1 MRTEAQKGEKRKVT
15 ETGQHVA
22 SNGLVNE
29 GEATDPGPGANSYSI
44 PNAPR
49 LQEQS
54 GVVDNVQPTQPEEP
68 HLERQEDAANGPR
81 AAGEDE
87 DDSDSESALNSAPG
101 SDLDEQER
109 DGSDND
115 SDTPGENQDQKKD
128 DDNDDEEGTDGDD
141 APEDPAGDKGKQRSQ
156 SPPTSPA
163 KSPPKSPV
171 DAPKTPPLQI
181 QRNGVFSGFS
191 PSKLFG
197 LFTPFRSGTKTPE
210 PPSSAAQEPVP
221 DPHPAENQTNEL
233 ADTADDSSSLHS
245 PSEDDE
251 VSLQDQKVSED
262 KAPLLLTPP
271 MTPAKK
277 KRSRAIISSGPVR
290 RSQRVFKPRTSARMA
305 QMIPINTRTAGS
317 MGPYKALPAS
327 RMYVAHD
334 NTGERGRNV
343 VRMSSVTVGQKRSSS
358 ASSVSSTGST
368 AGGGH
373 GRGGSNGVKRVR
385 YAVIRG

>member
-1 MRTEAQKGEKRKVT
+1 MT

-22 SNGLVNE
+22 SNGLINE
-29 GEATDPGPGANSYSI
+29 SEATDPGPGANSYRI
-44 PNAPR
+44 LNAPR
-49 LQEQS
+49 LQEES
-54 GVVDNVQPTQPEEP
+54 GIVDNVQPTQPEET
-68 HLERQEDAANGPR
+68 HLEKQEDAANRPR
-81 AAGEDE
+81 AAGEE
-87 DDSDSESALNSAPG
+87 EGHSDSESALSSTPE

-115 SDTPGENQDQKKD
+115 SDSDTPGEKQDQKRD
-128 DDNDDEEGTDGDD
+128 DDNDDEDGTDVDD

-156 SPPTSPA
+156 TPPTSPA

-171 DAPKTPPLQI
+171 NAPKTPPLQI
-181 QRNGVFSGFS
+181 QRNGLLSGFS

-197 LFTPFRSGTKTPE
+197 LLTPFRSGTKTPE
-210 PPSSAAQEPVP
+210 PPSAAAQEPVP
-221 DPHPAENQTNEL
+221 DPHAAENQTNEI

-251 VSLQDQKVSED
+251 MSLQDQEEPED
-262 KAPLLLTPP
+262 EAPLFLTPP
-271 MTPAKK
+271 ITPAKK
-277 KRSRAIISSGPVR
+277 RRSRAITSWGPVR

-305 QMIPINTRTAGS
+305 QMIPINTRTASS